1 MPRRTQVAKTQPK
14 RKRSTSRNPTAEDLL
29 KRCAA
34 RKPPRGELTAAE
46 AIKDPSSGLAKAV
59 ALIGE
64 QNSGLVKLV
73 ARTGEQLAAAWEPL
87 MKQLRANDGLMQQ
100 VAAAAVQTQRDLEEI
115 APSCLEPDGHLNRT
129 KFEARAR
136 VRLGLESGELW
147 CMPMYEIVAQFRE
160 KANYDEE
167 QQRGI
172 AQKNA
177 EELEELVR
185 YMVARFCTE
194 NVAAVLDHQSE
205 TLGEMICS
213 FRLKAGI
220 TQYDL
225 ALQARV
231 NESTVKRWEG
241 DKAVPTRKNT
251 RRIAKALNIPAKTL
265 LDRRN
270 AP

>member
-1 MPRRTQVAKTQPK
+1 MPRRTQVAKTPPK

-160 KANYDEE
+160 KAKWGIHFTQVTPIFCGLGSRDFGVPIGNDRAI
-167 QQRGI
+167 RGWVNGHSLLH
-172 AQKNA
+172 QPV
-177 EELEELVR
+177 EEL
-185 YMVARFCTE
+185 
-194 NVAAVLDHQSE
+194 AA
-205 TLGEMICS
+205 
-213 FRLKAGI
+213 A
-220 TQYDL
+220 
-225 ALQARV
+225 A
-231 NESTVKRWEG
+231 
-241 DKAVPTRKNT
+241 
-251 RRIAKALNIPAKTL
+251 
-265 LDRRN
+265 
-270 AP
+270 